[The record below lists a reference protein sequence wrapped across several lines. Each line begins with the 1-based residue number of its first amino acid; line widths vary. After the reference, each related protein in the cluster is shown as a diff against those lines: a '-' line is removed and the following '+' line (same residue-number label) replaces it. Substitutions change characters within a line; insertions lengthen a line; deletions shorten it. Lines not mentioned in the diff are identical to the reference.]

1 MCLHYSRRPMATIQ
15 PLIKAIAYK
24 RSAFMWMAA
33 VCIALS
39 RWRRPCVMRSV
50 GLTAHEWRAG
60 VVSLLLQQSRK
71 GPRQS
76 YSPRR
81 KRCPV
86 RCGWRL
92 WKPTAIASACWHS
105 MRLTAC
111 LNGSQLMMCLHNFWN
126 SHHFRVMMLNEIASF
141 FVSWS
146 WVTLLVCL
154 LHSWSYAECIHHTT
168 REFFLKNW
176 ILRVTSFSDKPL
188 YSSWN

>member
-1 MCLHYSRRPMATIQ
+1 MCLHYSRRPMATTL

-39 RWRRPCVMRSV
+39 RGRRPCVMRSV

-111 LNGSQLMMCLHNFWN
+111 LNDSQLMMCLHNFWN
-126 SHHFRVMMLNEIASF
+126 SHHFRVMMLNAIASF

-168 REFFLKNW
+168 REFFCKELN
-176 ILRVTSFSDKPL
+176 IACYVF
-188 YSSWN
+188 

>member
-1 MCLHYSRRPMATIQ
+1 MATIQ

-146 WVTLLVCL
+146 WVTQLVCL